1 MIDFRTNIAEQL
13 AAYAPYIKGN
23 VLASLIAVKGIPGHA
38 ELAGNPPFSGA
49 DGLALDKAF
58 GRLGWGF
65 GSQGTR
71 IWLGVMTCLS
81 GYPDLLPSSLRLVC
95 EIVDPLAIVTLD
107 EPARLAVIDAFSPV
121 SRSIETDFSPGA
133 ECRILGR
140 QILSVEG
147 FEQSLAHEDSKQR
160 AWAQLKRCLP
170 PSVR

>member
-1 MIDFRTNIAEQL
+1 VIDFRTSIAEQL
-13 AAYAPYIKGN
+13 EAYAPYIRGN
-23 VLASLIAVKGIPGHA
+23 VLASLIAVKGIPGPA

-71 IWLGVMTCLS
+71 IWLGVMTCLPS
-81 GYPDLLPSSLRLVC
+81 GPELLSTDLRLIC

-107 EPARLAVIDAFSPV
+107 EPARLAVIDAFRPV
-121 SRSIETDFSPGA
+121 CKTLKTDLSPGS
-133 ECRILGR
+133 EGRILGR
-140 QILSVEG
+140 HVLSVSG
-147 FEQSLAHEDSKQR
+147 FEQSLAHENSKQR